1 MTVAKQR
8 KSPVKKA
15 SGGRPTRAAAEL
27 LAEKILD
34 VATQLMLEHGFD
46 NTSMEAV
53 AAAAG
58 VAKRTLYSR
67 FPDKTALF
75 AEVIRR
81 RRELF
86 LAPVAKISAAG
97 GSIEQQLTQIGN
109 HMLKWGCKDDTVALK
124 RLMAAEVQRINAMAA
139 TLHRESRERVIDA
152 VTAVLSTSSESTPS
166 ESTLR
171 IADKR
176 FAAMQFLEMVM
187 APADTC
193 AYYGFAA
200 PTERKRREY
209 IDNVVKLF
217 LNGCRYAD

>member
-1 MTVAKQR
+1 MPAAKQR
-8 KSPVKKA
+8 KSAAKKA

-34 VATQLMLEHGFD
+34 VATQLMLEHGFV

-53 AAAAG
+53 ATAAG

-67 FPDKTALF
+67 FPDKSALF

-109 HMLKWGCKDDTVALK
+109 HMLKWGGKDDTIALK
-124 RLMAAEVQRINAMAA
+124 RLMAAEVQRINEMAA
-139 TLHRESRERVIDA
+139 TLHSESRERVIDA
-152 VTAVLSTSSESTPS
+152 ITAVLLN
-166 ESTLR
+166 ESTLL

-200 PTERKRREY
+200 LNDRQRRAY
-209 IDNVVKLF
+209 VDNVVKLF
-217 LNGCRYAD
+217 LNGCRNAD

>member
-1 MTVAKQR
+1 MPVAKQR
-8 KSPVKKA
+8 ESPVKKA
-15 SGGRPTRAAAEL
+15 PGGRPTRAAAEL

-34 VATQLMLEHGFD
+34 VATQLMLDHGFD

-75 AEVIRR
+75 SEVIRR

-152 VTAVLSTSSESTPS
+152 IATVLSTPHEAA
-166 ESTLR
+166 LR
-171 IADKR
+171 VADKR

-209 IDNVVKLF
+209 IDNVVELF
-217 LNGCRYAD
+217 LNGCR